1 MSDNLEDI
9 LAEFANRIRAVVRQE
24 MIAAITGGHEVGN
37 GKRRP
42 GRPPGKIPA
51 APTTRRRK
59 GAKRDPKELE
69 ALVGKLA
76 SAIKSKPGLR
86 IEEIGRALGIAT
98 KELALPAKK
107 LLAEKKI
114 KTTGNR
120 RSTKYFPK

>member
-1 MSDNLEDI
+1 
-9 LAEFANRIRAVVRQE
+9 
-24 MIAAITGGHEVGN
+24 MI
-37 GKRRP
+37 
-42 GRPPGKIPA
+42 IPA
-51 APTTRRRK
+51 LDTSK
-59 GAKRDPKELE
+59 

-86 IEEIGRALGIAT
+86 IEEIGRTLGIAT

-120 RSTKYFPK
+120 RATT